1 MLTTVQA
8 ARVKDDSGAHIPT
21 VFPAFEKH
29 EVVIRRGHLHLIAAA
44 PGTFKSVVAS
54 NLVIGSGVGSQYIG
68 MDIDPSTWATRALKA
83 IGGIVSGAEQAVL
96 AGDDWAIETLAQIPW
111 VSLDFPSSPDMDEI
125 VLRVFAYAEANGQF
139 PELIVID
146 NLADIVFDAD
156 EHSGY
161 KLIMD
166 ELTRLAR
173 LSKAAVVAL
182 HHVTGQY
189 EDGSTSI
196 PLSGLQYKLGKKPS
210 LVITLNRGNRD
221 DVLWAAIVKNRYG
234 PADPSGFGCRVELR
248 VQPEI
253 MQVS

>member
-1 MLTTVQA
+1 MLSTVQA
-8 ARVKDDSGAHIPT
+8 ARVKDDSGAHIPN
-21 VFPAFEKH
+21 VFPAFKKH
-29 EVVIRRGHLHLIAAA
+29 EVVFRRGHLHLIAAA

-68 MDIDPSTWATRALKA
+68 MDIDPSTWATRAVKTLSGV
-83 IGGIVSGAEQAVL
+83 IDGAERAVL
-96 AGDDWAIETLAQIPW
+96 AGEEWVADTLAQIPW
-111 VSLDFPSSPDMDEI
+111 VSLDFPSSPDMTEI
-125 VLRVFAYAEANGQF
+125 ILRVFAYAEMHGTF

-146 NLADIVFDAD
+146 NLADIAFEDT
-156 EHSGY
+156 EYNGY

-166 ELTRLAR
+166 ELTKLAR

-182 HHVTGQY
+182 HHVTGVY

-210 LVITLNRGNRD
+210 LVLTLNRGVRD
-221 DVLWAAIVKNRYG
+221 DQLWVSVVKNRYG
-234 PADPSGFGCRVELR
+234 PADPSGISVRAELR
-248 VQPEI
+248 LQPEI